1 MTLIFDQV
9 ALGYRHGEPVLADL
23 SFEASRGLYLLTGP
37 NGVGKSTLLKA
48 AASLLRPLAGAI
60 RWRGRSIWAD
70 PVAFRWELGYV
81 PQDPLDLP
89 GQSARDW
96 LLYLAALKGIRHLSR
111 RSRVDQLMA
120 ELQLADEFVAQY
132 STGMKQRLALAAA
145 LLNDPELLILDEPT
159 TALDL
164 EEKRQLRARLS
175 ELAADRLILCATHVP
190 EELDSLAD
198 GHLYLTTHGV
208 IDRGDPLRRGPEDLP
223 RSS

>member
-1 MTLIFDQV
+1 MALTFHQV
-9 ALGYRHGEPVLADL
+9 ALGYRRGEPVLTDL
-23 SFEASRGLYLLTGP
+23 TFQASRGLVLLTGP

-48 AASLLRPLAGAI
+48 AASLLRPLAGEI
-60 RWRGRSIWAD
+60 RWRGRSVWAD
-70 PVAFRWELGYV
+70 PVSFRWELGYV
-81 PQDPLDLP
+81 PQEALDLP

-96 LLYLAALKGIRHLSR
+96 LLYLAALKGIRH
-111 RSRVDQLMA
+111 RSRAGRVDALMT
-120 ELQLADEFVAQY
+120 ELQLADDLVDRY

-145 LLNDPELLILDEPT
+145 LLNDPALLILDEPT

-164 EEKRQLRARLS
+164 DEKRQLRARLS

-190 EELDSLAD
+190 EELAGMAD

-208 IDRGDPLRRGPEDLP
+208 IDLGDPLRRGPEDLP